1 MGQRLLGQV
10 RESKSWIP
18 IAMMLN
24 TFEAK
29 RRENLCY
36 ITKEKSSMISIIS
49 ESDYL
54 SIKQADKIKR

>member
-24 TFEAK
+24 TFAK